1 MVRHVL
7 IPVGARSGL
16 LPAARLER
24 LAGTMTAPFSADA
37 PLDPRLTPARPDL
50 ADERL
55 RGRVAAD
62 RYVAGTTHRIRV
74 PVAPLRRAP
83 DPAAALDSEALLGE
97 AATVYEVRDGF
108 AFAQLSADGYVGY
121 LPAEALGPV
130 DPAPTHRVSALRTFL
145 YPAADLKRP
154 VVGALSLGAR
164 VAVAGREGAYARL
177 ADGRF
182 AWAGHL
188 AALDAVEPDVAATAL
203 RFLGVP
209 YLWGGRSSL
218 GLDCSGL
225 VQTALAAAGIAAPRD
240 SDQQEAAL
248 GEAVPV
254 TADLAGLRRGD
265 LVFWRGHVGMMLDE
279 ARLIHANGHHM
290 AVAIEPLAEAEGRIR
305 AGRTGPGT
313 GDGAI
318 RAIRRTIAA

>member
-1 MVRHVL
+1 MTD
-7 IPVGARSGL
+7 
-16 LPAARLER
+16 LPR
-24 LAGTMTAPFSADA
+24 
-37 PLDPRLTPARPDL
+37 LDPRLTPARPDL

-55 RGRVAAD
+55 RGRVEAA
-62 RYVAGTTHRIRV
+62 RYVPGQPCRIAL
-74 PVAPLRRAP
+74 PVAPLRCAP
-83 DPAAALDSEALLGE
+83 DPAAALDSETLLGE
-97 AATVYEVRDGF
+97 AATVYDVRDGW
-108 AFAQLSADGYVGY
+108 AFAQLAADGYVGY

-154 VVGALSLGAR
+154 VLGALSLGAR
-164 VAVAGREGAYARL
+164 VAVAAREGAYARL

-182 AWAGHL
+182 VWAGHL
-188 AALDAVEPDVAATAL
+188 APLDTTEPDVAATAL
-203 RFLGVP
+203 RFLGTP

-225 VQTALAAAGIAAPRD
+225 VQTALAAAGIPGPRD
-240 SDQQEAAL
+240 SDQQEAVL
-248 GEAVPV
+248 GEAVALSP
-254 TADLAGLRRGD
+254 DLAGLRRGD

-279 ARLIHANGHHM
+279 TRLIHANGHHM
-290 AVAIEPLAEAEGRIR
+290 AVAIEPLAEAEARIR

-318 RAIRRTIAA
+318 RTIRRLKPAA